1 MMAALIVIGALLFIL
16 VLTLG
21 AVDTRDGRDWQ
32 PRHEGD

>member
-1 MMAALIVIGALLFIL
+1 MEALIAVGVLLFIL

-21 AVDTRDGRDWQ
+21 AVDSRDGRDWQ